1 MRVESYFADIRNTIE
16 QSLIVRLSNVS
27 YEKRGTHEGII
38 RGRVQFL
45 DDTVLEWREY
55 VDVEIDVDR
64 LMYSYQYMDASMGLI
79 FRYDNTGHHKKS
91 ALPTYPHHK
100 HLGQDEKV
108 APSAPMDLGS
118 VLQEIEAMI
127 EVPG

>member
-1 MRVESYFADIRNTIE
+1 LRVESYFADVRKTIE
-16 QSLIVRLSNVS
+16 QSLIVRLSNIS

-38 RGRVQFL
+38 RGSVRFV

-55 VDVEIDVDR
+55 VDVETKIDR
-64 LMYSYQYMDASMGLI
+64 LMYVYQYMDSSMRLI

-100 HLGQDEKV
+100 HLGRDGSV
-108 APSAPMDLGS
+108 VPSDPMDLGS
-118 VLQEIEAMI
+118 VLREIEVI
-127 EVPG
+127 VELP